1 MTIWE
6 PHEAGAAEAFPGK
19 PCVDSCDSP
28 KTLWLGKDATKQ
40 LLPELRLV

>member
-1 MTIWE
+1 MNILKLCD
-6 PHEAGAAEAFPGK
+6 AGAVESFPGK

-28 KTLWLGKDATKQ
+28 KTLRLGKDATKQ